1 MSRRLVVEADGG
13 SRGNP
18 GPAAWGALVRDADTG
33 ELLVELAEAIGTA
46 TNNVAEY
53 SGLVAGLRAAR
64 EIDADAEV
72 EVRMDSKLAV
82 EQMAGRWQI
91 KHPTLRPLAR
101 QARDAFPY
109 EQVTWT
115 WVPRKQNAH
124 ADRLLNAVLDE
135 AQGRTRRAPVTDASG
150 PLRVDEAEIAPA
162 TPTTLIGWAD
172 LGEPTTLLLL
182 RHGETE
188 LTVQKRFSGSGGAD
202 PALSDLG
209 RAQAERA
216 ADALVARGGVEV
228 VITSPLRRAVETA
241 GVVADRLGVGVRIE
255 EDFREAA
262 FGAWDGLTFAE
273 VRTGWPDELDR
284 WLGSPSVAP
293 PDGESL
299 ADVSRR
305 VARARDRTLVR
316 YARRTVLVVTHVT
329 PVTSLVRLALDAP
342 PNAVYRLEMR
352 PGSLSEIAYYADGI
366 CAVRGFNHVPP
377 G

>member
-64 EIDADAEV
+64 AIDADAEV

-135 AQGRTRRAPVTDASG
+135 AQGRTRRAPVTDAAG

-305 VARARDRTLVR
+305 VARARDRTLAR